1 VFDGFG
7 GAEISEPTA
16 VPVMAEVGGY
26 RFGGLPV
33 VMLSL
38 AVPREGLTKHYWN
51 GKQGR
56 PGRRDIFVRSDGS
69 TWQVEQRAGG
79 AEGISEFYER
89 PDGESTNTLLI
100 ELLGDQSQLQELS
113 G

>member
-1 VFDGFG
+1 VNR
-7 GAEISEPTA
+7 I
-16 VPVMAEVGGY
+16 
-26 RFGGLPV
+26 
-33 VMLSL
+33 
-38 AVPREGLTKHYWN
+38 KHYWN

-89 PDGESTNTLLI
+89 PDVESTNALLI
-100 ELLGDQSQLQELS
+100 ELLGDQSEWQEL